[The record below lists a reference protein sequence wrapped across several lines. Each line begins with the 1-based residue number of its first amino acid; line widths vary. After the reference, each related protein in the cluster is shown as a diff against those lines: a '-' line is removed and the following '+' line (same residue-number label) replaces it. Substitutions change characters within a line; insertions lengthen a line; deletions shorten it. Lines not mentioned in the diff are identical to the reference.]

1 MADSRPGRLAI
12 VIAQLLLVVAA
23 GALWVASRL
32 PWVVIRSFDGL
43 GPPKQATLSG
53 ATWSTALLPLA
64 LLMLAS
70 AVAALAVRGWALR
83 VLAALLAA
91 ASLAV
96 GYLGLSLWVVPEVA
110 VRGAELAHVPVM
122 FLVGSERHH
131 WGAGVAVA
139 AAVCTLAAAVLLMRS
154 ARESA
159 AKYASPATRRS
170 NALRESADGA
180 MLGGHETPE
189 VSERMIW
196 DALDEGRDP
205 TDRARGSD
213 TEGR

>member
-1 MADSRPGRLAI
+1 
-12 VIAQLLLVVAA
+12 
-23 GALWVASRL
+23 
-32 PWVVIRSFDGL
+32 
-43 GPPKQATLSG
+43 
-53 ATWSTALLPLA
+53 
-64 LLMLAS
+64 
-70 AVAALAVRGWALR
+70 
-83 VLAALLAA
+83 
-91 ASLAV
+91 
-96 GYLGLSLWVVPEVA
+96 
-110 VRGAELAHVPVM
+110 
-122 FLVGSERHH
+122 
-131 WGAGVAVA
+131 VA

-180 MLGGHETPE
+180 MLEGHETPE